1 MSFHTLNIFPGAAIR
16 LARLFAVLA
25 LAGGLACMAKAQ
37 GTGYVADVFYVPLH
51 SGKSTKH
58 RIVHR
63 GIKTGTQLTVLEAD
77 ADAGFTKVR
86 TKGGTEGWI
95 QNQYLSTTPIARIQ
109 LAAERAK
116 RRELQQRLNAIS
128 SENKSVSEANNDA
141 RKQLQSL
148 SKQNQSLSS
157 ELASIKKISSN
168 AVNLDISNRELLQK
182 NEMLKVSIAELQAEN
197 SRLSDKSNKDWFMRG
212 ALAVAIGALL
222 AVILP
227 RFKPKSR
234 NSEWA

>member
-1 MSFHTLNIFPGAAIR
+1 
-16 LARLFAVLA
+16 
-25 LAGGLACMAKAQ
+25 
-37 GTGYVADVFYVPLH
+37 GTGYVADVFYVPLY

-63 GIKTGTQLTVLEAD
+63 GIKTGTALTILEPD
-77 ADAGFTKVR
+77 TEAGFTKVR

-95 QNQYLSTTPIARIQ
+95 QNQYLSTSPIARIQ
-109 LAAERAK
+109 LAGERAK
-116 RRELQQRLNAIS
+116 RRELQDRLNAMS
-128 SENKSVSEANNDA
+128 SENKSVSAANSDA
-141 RKQLQSL
+141 RQQLQSL
-148 SKQNQSLSS
+148 SRQNQSLSS

-182 NEMLKVSIAELQAEN
+182 NEMLKVSIAELEAEN
-197 SRLSDKSNKDWFMRG
+197 SRLSDKDNKDWFMRG

-234 NSEWA
+234 NNEWA